1 MMYLKTAT
9 ARETG
14 RGLAERGIRL
24 WAMLHLP
31 DTRRIVSMTASA
43 SPDAT
48 FTLDQAT
55 RALVRLSA
63 RIASGSEL
71 DVRDG
76 LREAQQAATPA
87 EWVEE
92 LILQS
97 YLFCGFPRTL
107 NAAREWRRSEGRGGN
122 GGRGRGEG
130 TGDECR
136 NEMSDGFL
144 AAGEA
149 TCALVYGKVYERL
162 RENIVAL
169 HPQLDYWM
177 IVEGYGKVLS
187 RPRLDLGRR
196 ELCII
201 AACAATGQDRQLHS
215 HLHGAC
221 NVGVLDDVI
230 GASIEALNGVVDST
244 NLQRARALWTK
255 VRGQ

>member
-1 MMYLKTAT
+1 
-9 ARETG
+9 
-14 RGLAERGIRL
+14 
-24 WAMLHLP
+24 
-31 DTRRIVSMTASA
+31 MTAGA
-43 SPDAT
+43 SPDPT
-48 FTLDQAT
+48 FTLDTAT

-63 RIASGSEL
+63 RIAGGSEQ

-76 LREAQQAATPA
+76 LREAREAETPPL
-87 EWVEE
+87 WLEE

-97 YLFCGFPRTL
+97 YLFCGFPRAL
-107 NAAREWRRSEGRGGN
+107 NAAREWRRAFDPKERGGD
-122 GGRGRGEG
+122 GGEG

-136 NEMSDGFL
+136 NETSDERLDSFL

-149 TCALVYGKVYERL
+149 TCARVYGRFYEQL

-169 HPQLDYWM
+169 HPELDRWM

-187 RPRLDLGRR
+187 RPGLDLGRR

-201 AACAATGQDRQLHS
+201 AACAAAGQDRQLHS
-215 HLHGAC
+215 HLHGAV

-230 GASIEALNGVVDST
+230 GAAIEALDGVVDSSH
-244 NLQRARALWTK
+244 LSRARTLWTK

>member
-1 MMYLKTAT
+1 
-9 ARETG
+9 
-14 RGLAERGIRL
+14 
-24 WAMLHLP
+24 
-31 DTRRIVSMTASA
+31 MTAGA

-48 FTLDQAT
+48 FSLDDAT

-63 RIASGSEL
+63 RIAGGSEQ

-76 LREAQQAATPA
+76 LREAKGAETPSV
-87 EWVEE
+87 WLEE
-92 LILQS
+92 LVLQS
-97 YLFCGFPRTL
+97 YLFCGFPRAL
-107 NAAREWRRSEGRGGN
+107 NAAREWRRVC
-122 GGRGRGEG
+122 G
-130 TGDECR
+130 TGDEGECWGAVKR
-136 NEMSDGFL
+136 DEMGDEEQGTFL

-149 TCALVYGKVYERL
+149 TCAQVYGRFYQRL

-169 HPQLDYWM
+169 HPALDRWM

-201 AACAATGQDRQLHS
+201 AACAAAGQDRQLHS
-215 HLHGAC
+215 HLHGAV

-230 GASIEALNGVVDST
+230 GAAIDALDGVVDASH
-244 NLQRARALWTK
+244 LSRARTLWTK